1 MSTYVVLVATSP
13 ANDSEKWEG
22 EREIERAISPDFVMS
37 TKGTFNVKRTEQT
50 PESILAS
57 REFNRPFVQVYN
69 SVLVSDMFNSL

>member
-1 MSTYVVLVATSP
+1 
-13 ANDSEKWEG
+13 
-22 EREIERAISPDFVMS
+22 MS